1 MLGGYL
7 GNESLALKHLLE
19 QYRGEHLSIASEKTV
34 KAGAWASCSSHR
46 EKGRRKPVDLEKLRS
61 DLRLTRA
68 TSSGSAGSSH
78 HQATLDLP
86 AL

>member
-19 QYRGEHLSIASEKTV
+19 QYRGEHLSIGSEKTV

-46 EKGRRKPVDLEKLRS
+46 EKGRRKPVDLK
-61 DLRLTRA
+61 RL
-68 TSSGSAGSSH
+68 S
-78 HQATLDLP
+78 
-86 AL
+86 